1 MHNMTQHDSLTLDIT
16 QDICPMTFVK
26 ARRLVDSMQK
36 GQEATLIIS
45 GGEPL
50 ENLPRSLEEL
60 GHKVCNITQQDAQ
73 YYLTFRKR

>member
-1 MHNMTQHDSLTLDIT
+1 MHNMMQHDPLTLDIT

-26 ARRLVDSMQK
+26 TRRLVDSMQE

-60 GHKVCNITQQDAQ
+60 GHEVCSIAQQNAQ